1 MTHDQGLLA
10 EIAPF
15 PIAACRSSC
24 KCQCE
29 GQNLETDLATWLRVL
44 RQDRRK
50 AVQRRP
56 VAWVYGCGC
65 ARGGCDLGDASVRGA
80 VCGQRV
86 VSEQGRVLVVSGR
99 AAGAVLT
106 RTVIQRRI
114 ESEGSRTPALPP
126 SWIFEYKTQT

>member
-80 VCGQRV
+80 VCGQRA
-86 VSEQGRVLVVSGR
+86 GPGARRVGS
-99 AAGAVLT
+99 
-106 RTVIQRRI
+106 
-114 ESEGSRTPALPP
+114 GSRCGADQDRYSAPN
-126 SWIFEYKTQT
+126 